1 MPDLN
6 SVPASPYP
14 QSASRR
20 SSHQMPPP
28 PLPAQASDSSLNI
41 LPSNQNTVNHH
52 HPSSA
57 AVGSPPM
64 APAPLASPPAA
75 PEPAVSGPGPIRH
88 PRPITASDLHMQL
101 EKEQEAV
108 VNRLTRELQLLR
120 TAQNASVVSN
130 ASSTSASNAP
140 EAPDTHLLSGAAFST
155 PSVPSNSSRR
165 HHRTASNASARSLNA
180 VAGSASAST
189 ASVPMSVPRPS
200 NPTRQDSAASRHSLS
215 SSPAPSQHYLDPSGG
230 GLTYFQQQRLPQQQQ
245 QQQQQQH
252 TGGVSVAHTPG
263 GGSESQL
270 SPGLIPTTS
279 RYEETALHR
288 QELENVKKENEA
300 LKQRIRDLEKLVR
313 ERTAGRERRG
323 SESTGSAAATGTV
336 PGVGV
341 TTGGAGI
348 AGARRPG
355 GERERSLTT
364 MSVASSVAVGVPDEE
379 LQVGESA
386 ASLGLNP

>member
-6 SVPASPYP
+6 SVPASPHP
-14 QSASRR
+14 QSVSRR
-20 SSHQMPPP
+20 TSSHQMPPP
-28 PLPAQASDSSLNI
+28 PLPAQSSESSLNI
-41 LPSNQNTVNHH
+41 LPSNQNTVNHPN
-52 HPSSA
+52 PSSTS
-57 AVGSPPM
+57 VGSPPM
-64 APAPLASPPAA
+64 APATLTSPPAV
-75 PEPAVSGPGPIRH
+75 PEPSVSGPGPIRH

-130 ASSTSASNAP
+130 ASSTSASNVP

-165 HHRTASNASARSLNA
+165 HHRTASNASTRSQTA
-180 VAGSASAST
+180 VAGSAAAST
-189 ASVPMSVPRPS
+189 ASVPVPRPT
-200 NPTRQDSAASRHSLS
+200 NPARQDSVASRHSLS
-215 SSPAPSQHYLDPSGG
+215 SSPAPSQHYLDPTVS
-230 GLTYFQQQRLPQQQQ
+230 GLTYFQQQRLPQHQ
-245 QQQQQQH
+245 
-252 TGGVSVAHTPG
+252 TGSTSVALTP

-270 SPGLIPTTS
+270 SPGLMPTTS

-288 QELENVKKENEA
+288 QELENAKKENEA

-313 ERTAGRERRG
+313 EKTAGRER
-323 SESTGSAAATGTV
+323 SESTSSAATGTATS
-336 PGVGV
+336 VGV
-341 TTGGAGI
+341 TTGAAGI
-348 AGARRPG
+348 AGPRRPG
-355 GERERSLTT
+355 GERERSLTA

-386 ASLGLNP
+386 ASSGLNP

>member
-6 SVPASPYP
+6 SVPASPHP

-20 SSHQMPPP
+20 SFSHQMPPP
-28 PLPAQASDSSLNI
+28 PLPGQSSDSSSLNI
-41 LPSNQNTVNHH
+41 LPSNQNTVNH
-52 HPSSA
+52 PNASNTS
-57 AVGSPPM
+57 VGSPPM
-64 APAPLASPPAA
+64 APATLAQPPAA
-75 PEPAVSGPGPIRH
+75 PEPSVSGPGPIRH

-130 ASSTSASNAP
+130 ASSTSASNTT
-140 EAPDTHLLSGAAFST
+140 EAPDTHLLSGTAFST

-165 HHRTASNASARSLNA
+165 HHRTASNASTRSQTA
-180 VAGSASAST
+180 VAGSAT
-189 ASVPMSVPRPS
+189 ASAASMSAPRPA
-200 NPTRQDSAASRHSLS
+200 NPGRQDSVASRHSLS
-215 SSPAPSQHYLDPSGG
+215 SSPAPPQHHLDLSAG
-230 GLTYFQQQRLPQQQQ
+230 GLTYFQQQRLPQQQ
-245 QQQQQQH
+245 
-252 TGGVSVAHTPG
+252 TGGTSVAHTP

-270 SPGLIPTTS
+270 SPGLMPTTS

-288 QELENVKKENEA
+288 QELENAKKENEA

-313 ERTAGRERRG
+313 EKTAGRERSG
-323 SESTGSAAATGTV
+323 STSSAATGTTTSG
-336 PGVGV
+336 GVGV
-341 TTGGAGI
+341 GVATGGAGI
-348 AGARRPG
+348 AGPRRPG

-386 ASLGLNP
+386 ASSGLNP

>member
-6 SVPASPYP
+6 SVPASLHP

-20 SSHQMPPP
+20 SSSHQMPPP
-28 PLPAQASDSSLNI
+28 PLPTQPSDSSSLNI
-41 LPSNQNTVNHH
+41 LPSNQNTVNHPN
-52 HPSSA
+52 PS
-57 AVGSPPM
+57 VGSPPM
-64 APAPLASPPAA
+64 APSTLTSPSVA
-75 PEPAVSGPGPIRH
+75 PEPSVSGPGPIRH

-130 ASSTSASNAP
+130 ASSTSASNTT
-140 EAPDTHLLSGAAFST
+140 EGPDTHLLSGAAFST

-165 HHRTASNASARSLNA
+165 HHRTASNASTRSQTA
-180 VAGSASAST
+180 VAGSAAAST
-189 ASVPMSVPRPS
+189 ASMPVPRPA
-200 NPTRQDSAASRHSLS
+200 NPARQDSVASRHSLS
-215 SSPAPSQHYLDPSGG
+215 SSPAPSSQHFLDPTGG
-230 GLTYFQQQRLPQQQQ
+230 GLTYFQQQRLPH
-245 QQQQQQH
+245 QH
-252 TGGVSVAHTPG
+252 TGGTSVAHTP

-270 SPGLIPTTS
+270 SPGLMPTTS

-288 QELENVKKENEA
+288 QELENAKKENEA

-313 ERTAGRERRG
+313 EKTTGRERSG
-323 SESTGSAAATGTV
+323 SNSSSTATGTATS
-336 PGVGV
+336 VGV

-348 AGARRPG
+348 AGPRRPG

-364 MSVASSVAVGVPDEE
+364 MSLASSVAVGVPDEE

-386 ASLGLNP
+386 ASSGLKH

>member
-28 PLPAQASDSSLNI
+28 PLPAQASDPSLNI
-41 LPSNQNTVNHH
+41 LPSNQNTVNHP

-108 VNRLTRELQLLR
+108 LLR

-189 ASVPMSVPRPS
+189 AS
-200 NPTRQDSAASRHSLS
+200 
-215 SSPAPSQHYLDPSGG
+215 
-230 GLTYFQQQRLPQQQQ
+230 
-245 QQQQQQH
+245 
-252 TGGVSVAHTPG
+252 
-263 GGSESQL
+263 
-270 SPGLIPTTS
+270 
-279 RYEETALHR
+279 
-288 QELENVKKENEA
+288 ELENVKKENEA

-313 ERTAGRERRG
+313 EKMAGRERRG

>member
-6 SVPASPYP
+6 SVPASPHP

-20 SSHQMPPP
+20 SSSHQMPPP
-28 PLPAQASDSSLNI
+28 PLPAQSSDPSLNI
-41 LPSNQNTVNHH
+41 LPSNQNTVNHPNTSN
-52 HPSSA
+52 PS
-57 AVGSPPM
+57 VGSPPM
-64 APAPLASPPAA
+64 APATLASPPAA
-75 PEPAVSGPGPIRH
+75 PEPSVSGPGPIRH

-140 EAPDTHLLSGAAFST
+140 EAADTHLLSGAAFST

-165 HHRTASNASARSLNA
+165 HHRTASNASTRSQIA
-180 VAGSASAST
+180 VAGSAAAST
-189 ASVPMSVPRPS
+189 ASVPVPRPANS
-200 NPTRQDSAASRHSLS
+200 ARQDSVASRHSLS
-215 SSPAPSQHYLDPSGG
+215 SSPAPSQHHLDPSGS
-230 GLTYFQQQRLPQQQQ
+230 GLTYFQQQRLPQQ
-245 QQQQQQH
+245 H
-252 TGGVSVAHTPG
+252 TGSTSVAHTP

-288 QELENVKKENEA
+288 QELENAKKENEA

-313 ERTAGRERRG
+313 EKTAGRERG
-323 SESTGSAAATGTV
+323 ESTSSAGTGTATS
-336 PGVGV
+336 VGV
-341 TTGGAGI
+341 TAGGAGI
-348 AGARRPG
+348 ATPRRPG

-386 ASLGLNP
+386 ASSGLNP

>member
-1 MPDLN
+1 
-6 SVPASPYP
+6 
-14 QSASRR
+14 
-20 SSHQMPPP
+20 
-28 PLPAQASDSSLNI
+28 
-41 LPSNQNTVNHH
+41 
-52 HPSSA
+52 
-57 AVGSPPM
+57 
-64 APAPLASPPAA
+64 
-75 PEPAVSGPGPIRH
+75 
-88 PRPITASDLHMQL
+88 
-101 EKEQEAV
+101 
-108 VNRLTRELQLLR
+108 
-120 TAQNASVVSN
+120 
-130 ASSTSASNAP
+130 
-140 EAPDTHLLSGAAFST
+140 PDTHLLSGAAFST

-180 VAGSASAST
+180 VAGSAAASST
-189 ASVPMSVPRPS
+189 ASVPVSVPRPS
-200 NPTRQDSAASRHSLS
+200 NPARQDSAASRHSLS
-215 SSPAPSQHYLDPSGG
+215 SSPAPSQYYLDPASGG

-252 TGGVSVAHTPG
+252 HIGGGASVVHTPG

-288 QELENVKKENEA
+288 QELENVKRENEA

-313 ERTAGRERRG
+313 ERRRG
-323 SESTGSAAATGTV
+323 SESAGSAAAAAAATGTV
-336 PGVGV
+336 AGVGV

>member
-6 SVPASPYP
+6 SVPASPHP

-20 SSHQMPPP
+20 SSSHQMPPP
-28 PLPAQASDSSLNI
+28 PLPSQPSDPSSLNI
-41 LPSNQNTVNHH
+41 LPSNQNTVNHPN
-52 HPSSA
+52 PSVA
-57 AVGSPPM
+57 SPSM
-64 APAPLASPPAA
+64 APSTLASPPAA
-75 PEPAVSGPGPIRH
+75 PEPSVSGPGPIRH
-88 PRPITASDLHMQL
+88 PRPLTASDLHMQL

-130 ASSTSASNAP
+130 ASSTSASNTT
-140 EAPDTHLLSGAAFST
+140 EGPDIHLLSGAAFST

-165 HHRTASNASARSLNA
+165 HHRTASNASTRSQTA
-180 VAGSASAST
+180 VAGSAAAST
-189 ASVPMSVPRPS
+189 ASMPVSRPA
-200 NPTRQDSAASRHSLS
+200 NPARQDSVASRHSLS
-215 SSPAPSQHYLDPSGG
+215 SSPAPSSQHYLDPSGG
-230 GLTYFQQQRLPQQQQ
+230 GLTYFQQQRLPQQ
-245 QQQQQQH
+245 H
-252 TGGVSVAHTPG
+252 TGGSSVAHTP

-270 SPGLIPTTS
+270 SPGLMSTTS

-288 QELENVKKENEA
+288 QELENAKKENEA

-313 ERTAGRERRG
+313 EKTAGRERSG
-323 SESTGSAAATGTV
+323 SIGSAAAGATTS
-336 PGVGV
+336 VGV

-348 AGARRPG
+348 AGPRRPG

-386 ASLGLNP
+386 ASSRVDP

>member
-6 SVPASPYP
+6 SVPASPHP

-20 SSHQMPPP
+20 SSSHQMPPP
-28 PLPAQASDSSLNI
+28 PLPTQSSDSSSLNI
-41 LPSNQNTVNHH
+41 LPSNQNTVNH
-52 HPSSA
+52 PNQS
-57 AVGSPPM
+57 VGSPSM
-64 APAPLASPPAA
+64 APSAFTSPSVA
-75 PEPAVSGPGPIRH
+75 PEPSVSGPGPIRH

-120 TAQNASVVSN
+120 TSHNASVVSN
-130 ASSTSASNAP
+130 ASSTSASNTT
-140 EAPDTHLLSGAAFST
+140 EGPDTHLLSGAAFST
-155 PSVPSNSSRR
+155 PSVPSNSSRQ
-165 HHRTASNASARSLNA
+165 HHRTASNASTRSQTA
-180 VAGSASAST
+180 VAGSAAAST
-189 ASVPMSVPRPS
+189 ASMPVPRPA
-200 NPTRQDSAASRHSLS
+200 NPARQDSVASRHSLS
-215 SSPAPSQHYLDPSGG
+215 SSPAPSSQHYLDPSGGG
-230 GLTYFQQQRLPQQQQ
+230 GLTYFQQQRLPH
-245 QQQQQQH
+245 QH
-252 TGGVSVAHTPG
+252 TGGTSVAHTL

-270 SPGLIPTTS
+270 SPGLMPTTS

-288 QELENVKKENEA
+288 QELENAKKENEA

-313 ERTAGRERRG
+313 EKTAGRERSG
-323 SESTGSAAATGTV
+323 STGSSAATGTAAAN
-336 PGVGV
+336 VGV

-348 AGARRPG
+348 AGPRRPG

-386 ASLGLNP
+386 ASSGLKH